1 MKLFLFI
8 FTVPPAFL
16 LQCYTILYG
25 FGGYVWSLRLCMLA
39 AEQTSLPKENTA
51 YWES

>member
-1 MKLFLFI
+1 MKLVFFI
-8 FTVPPAFL
+8 FTVPPALL

-25 FGGYVWSLRLCMLA
+25 FGGYAWSLRLHTLA